1 MQKLRH
7 VNIVSYKDSF
17 TDKDSNLCIVMI
29 YCELGD
35 MHNKIKQTKEKG
47 KSFT

>member
-7 VNIVSYKDSF
+7 INIVSYKESF
-17 TDKDSNLCIVMI
+17 TDDKGNLCIVMI

-35 MHNKIKQTKEKG
+35 MHTKIKQTK
-47 KSFT
+47 